1 MASTEKQSPSAAP
14 YASAAGFAS
23 LFTFKSFRSRLVVFL
38 LCLLLPVLG
47 GIFYYVNQN
56 NEEYTEETINTYLE
70 LGANVFDFTRQQQA
84 YTLEAITASLTWD
97 FGFRSAYAAND
108 PATLFDAALNVLERS
123 LGIADM
129 LMIADL
135 DNQVIIDTEL
145 QGEEMLAG
153 TWLELVQEADAS
165 EEGIAEKIVTIGED
179 PFQLI
184 ALPLYLPRQVA
195 WIIGGFALDDGFVQ
209 QVSDTIVSDVSILR
223 LQPGQ
228 PSEIVAS
235 TLIPTRQPI
244 LLEQLQTEADYFD
257 NLQRIDF
264 GDEEYTTLLRSL
276 YQDPLSGG
284 EVLAVIQ
291 RSYDENNENVL
302 QFRNLLIQFY
312 SLVIVLS
319 LIGVIY
325 LARSITNPLSHL
337 ANAVKRIEAG
347 DYAKQVPVR
356 SRDELGELADSVNSM
371 ASGLAEK
378 EKVRDL
384 LGKVVSHQIAE
395 ELLSNPVELGGEER
409 TATILFSDIRG
420 FTSYCEDLPPQQ
432 VLGEL
437 NKVLSC
443 ISDIVEAHNGVVD
456 KFQGDAVM
464 ALFGAPVSSRDDAAN
479 AMAAGLEIIAAV
491 GSAENP
497 LSACV
502 GINTGLVV
510 AGNLGSANR
519 LNYSV
524 IGDAVNLAARLEG
537 LTRLYNV
544 ANIVSAASKA
554 AAPEFVYR
562 ELDEVQVVGK
572 SRSVSIYELV
582 GTADTV
588 TPAKQE
594 ELALFASALAAYRQQ
609 DWPRAREQFTQLLET
624 CDNTH
629 LHQVFLQR
637 IKHYEDNPPGPDW
650 QGVYT
655 FDKK

>member
-1 MASTEKQSPSAAP
+1 M
-14 YASAAGFAS
+14 
-23 LFTFKSFRSRLVVFL
+23 VFL

-56 NEEYTEETINTYLE
+56 NDEYTEETINTYLE

-97 FGFRSAYAAND
+97 FGFRSAYAADD

-135 DNQVIIDTEL
+135 DNQIIIDTEL
-145 QGEEMLAG
+145 QGGEMLTG

-179 PFQLI
+179 PYQLI

-235 TLIPTRQPI
+235 TLIPARQPT
-244 LLEQLQTEADYFD
+244 LLGQLQTEADYFD

-276 YQDPLSGG
+276 YRDPLSGG
-284 EVLAVIQ
+284 QILAAIQ

-302 QFRNLLIQFY
+302 QFRKLLIQFY
-312 SLVIVLS
+312 SLVIALS
-319 LIGVIY
+319 LIAVIY

-347 DYAKQVPVR
+347 DYAKQVAVR

-420 FTSYCEDLPPQQ
+420 FTSFCEDLPPQK
-432 VLGEL
+432 VLEEL

-443 ISDIVEAHNGVVD
+443 ISNIVEAHNGVVD

-479 AMAAGLEIIAAV
+479 AMAAGLEIIAEV

-502 GINTGLVV
+502 GINTGTVV

-524 IGDAVNLAARLEG
+524 IGDAVNLAARLES

-554 AAPEFVYR
+554 AAPDFVYR
-562 ELDEVQVVGK
+562 ELDKVQVVGK
-572 SRSVSIYELV
+572 NKSVNIYELV
-582 GTADTV
+582 GTVDSV
-588 TPAKQE
+588 TPEKQA
-594 ELALFASALAAYRQQ
+594 ELALFAAALSAYRQQ
-609 DWPRAREQFTQLLET
+609 DWARAREQFTQLLET
-624 CDNTH
+624 CDNRE

-637 IKHYEDNPPGPDW
+637 IKHYEDNSPGPDW

>member
-1 MASTEKQSPSAAP
+1 M
-14 YASAAGFAS
+14 
-23 LFTFKSFRSRLVVFL
+23 VFL

-97 FGFRSAYAAND
+97 FGFRSAFAAND

-145 QGEEMLAG
+145 QGGEMLTG

-319 LIGVIY
+319 LIAVIY

-524 IGDAVNLAARLEG
+524 IGDAVNLAARLES

-554 AAPEFVYR
+554 AAPGFVYR

-572 SRSVSIYELV
+572 NRSVSIYELV

-609 DWPRAREQFTQLLET
+609 DWLRAREQFTQLLET
-624 CDNTH
+624 CDNTA
-629 LHQVFLQR
+629 LHRVFLQR
-637 IKHYEDNPPGPDW
+637 TKHYEDNPPGPDW

>member
-1 MASTEKQSPSAAP
+1 
-14 YASAAGFAS
+14 
-23 LFTFKSFRSRLVVFL
+23 
-38 LCLLLPVLG
+38 LG

-97 FGFRSAYAAND
+97 FGFRSAFAAND

-145 QGEEMLAG
+145 QGGEMLTG

-319 LIGVIY
+319 LIAVIY

-437 NKVLSC
+437 NRVLSC

-524 IGDAVNLAARLEG
+524 IGDAVNLAARLES

-554 AAPEFVYR
+554 AAPGFVYR

-572 SRSVSIYELV
+572 NRSVSIYELV

-594 ELALFASALAAYRQQ
+594 ELALFASALTAYRQQ

-624 CDNTH
+624 CDNAASH
-629 LHQVFLQR
+629 RVFLQR
-637 IKHYEDNPPGPDW
+637 IKHYEDNLPGPDW
-650 QGVYT
+650 LGVYT

>member
-1 MASTEKQSPSAAP
+1 M
-14 YASAAGFAS
+14 
-23 LFTFKSFRSRLVVFL
+23 VFL

-97 FGFRSAYAAND
+97 FGFRSAYAADD

-135 DNQVIIDTEL
+135 DNQIIIDTEL
-145 QGEEMLAG
+145 QGGEMLTG

-179 PFQLI
+179 PYQLI

-235 TLIPTRQPI
+235 TLIPARQPT
-244 LLEQLQTEADYFD
+244 LLGQLQTEADYFD

-276 YQDPLSGG
+276 YRDPLSGG
-284 EVLAVIQ
+284 QILAAIQ

-302 QFRNLLIQFY
+302 QFRKLLIQFY
-312 SLVIVLS
+312 SLVIALS
-319 LIGVIY
+319 LIAVIY

-347 DYAKQVPVR
+347 DYAKQVAVR

-420 FTSYCEDLPPQQ
+420 FTSFCEDLPPQK
-432 VLGEL
+432 VLEEL

-443 ISDIVEAHNGVVD
+443 ISNIVEAHNGVVD

-479 AMAAGLEIIAAV
+479 AMAAGLEIIAEV

-524 IGDAVNLAARLEG
+524 IGDAVNLAARLES

-554 AAPEFVYR
+554 AAPDFVYR
-562 ELDEVQVVGK
+562 ELDKVQVVGK
-572 SRSVSIYELV
+572 NKSVNIYELV
-582 GTADTV
+582 GTVDSV
-588 TPAKQE
+588 TPEKQA
-594 ELALFASALAAYRQQ
+594 ELALFAAALSAYRQQ
-609 DWPRAREQFTQLLET
+609 DWARAREQFTQLLET
-624 CDNTH
+624 CDNRE

-637 IKHYEDNPPGPDW
+637 IKHYEDNSPGPDW

>member
-1 MASTEKQSPSAAP
+1 M
-14 YASAAGFAS
+14 
-23 LFTFKSFRSRLVVFL
+23 VFL

-56 NEEYTEETINTYLE
+56 NDEYTEETINTYLE

-97 FGFRSAYAAND
+97 FGFRSAYAADD

-135 DNQVIIDTEL
+135 DNQIIIDTEL
-145 QGEEMLAG
+145 QGGEMLTG

-179 PFQLI
+179 PYQLI

-235 TLIPTRQPI
+235 TLIPARQPT
-244 LLEQLQTEADYFD
+244 LLGQLQTEADYFD

-276 YQDPLSGG
+276 YRDPLSGG
-284 EVLAVIQ
+284 QILAAIQ

-302 QFRNLLIQFY
+302 QFRKLLIQFY
-312 SLVIVLS
+312 SLVIALS
-319 LIGVIY
+319 LIAVIY

-347 DYAKQVPVR
+347 DYAKQVAVR

-420 FTSYCEDLPPQQ
+420 FTSFCEDLPPQK
-432 VLGEL
+432 VLEEL

-443 ISDIVEAHNGVVD
+443 ISNIVEAHNGVVD

-479 AMAAGLEIIAAV
+479 AMAAGLEIIAEV

-524 IGDAVNLAARLEG
+524 IGDAVNLAARLES

-554 AAPEFVYR
+554 AAPDFVYR
-562 ELDEVQVVGK
+562 ELDKVQVVGK
-572 SRSVSIYELV
+572 NKSVNIYELV
-582 GTADTV
+582 GTVDSV
-588 TPAKQE
+588 TPEKQA
-594 ELALFASALAAYRQQ
+594 ELALFAAALSAYRQQ
-609 DWPRAREQFTQLLET
+609 DWARAREQFTQLLET
-624 CDNTH
+624 CDNRE

-637 IKHYEDNPPGPDW
+637 IKHYEDNSPGPDW

>member
-1 MASTEKQSPSAAP
+1 LASIEKQSPSPAP
-14 YASAAGFAS
+14 QAPAAGFAS

-97 FGFRSAYAAND
+97 FGFRSAFAAND

-145 QGEEMLAG
+145 QGGEMLTG

-319 LIGVIY
+319 LIAVIY

-437 NKVLSC
+437 NRVLSC

-524 IGDAVNLAARLEG
+524 IGDAVNLAARLES

-554 AAPEFVYR
+554 AAPGFVYR

-572 SRSVSIYELV
+572 NRSVSIYELV

-594 ELALFASALAAYRQQ
+594 ELALFASALTAYRQQ

-624 CDNTH
+624 CDNAASH
-629 LHQVFLQR
+629 RVFLQR
-637 IKHYEDNPPGPDW
+637 IKHYEDNLPGPDW
-650 QGVYT
+650 LGVYT

>member
-1 MASTEKQSPSAAP
+1 M
-14 YASAAGFAS
+14 
-23 LFTFKSFRSRLVVFL
+23 VFL

-56 NEEYTEETINTYLE
+56 TEEYTEETINTYLE

-97 FGFRSAYAAND
+97 FGFRSAFAAND

-145 QGEEMLAG
+145 QGGEMLTG

-319 LIGVIY
+319 LIAVIY

-524 IGDAVNLAARLEG
+524 IGDAVNLAARLES

-554 AAPEFVYR
+554 AAPGFVYR

-572 SRSVSIYELV
+572 NRSVSIYELV

-609 DWPRAREQFTQLLET
+609 DWLRAREQFTQLLET
-624 CDNTH
+624 CDNTA
-629 LHQVFLQR
+629 LHRVFLQR
-637 IKHYEDNPPGPDW
+637 IEHYEDNPPGPDW

>member
-1 MASTEKQSPSAAP
+1 
-14 YASAAGFAS
+14 
-23 LFTFKSFRSRLVVFL
+23 
-38 LCLLLPVLG
+38 
-47 GIFYYVNQN
+47 
-56 NEEYTEETINTYLE
+56 
-70 LGANVFDFTRQQQA
+70 
-84 YTLEAITASLTWD
+84 
-97 FGFRSAYAAND
+97 
-108 PATLFDAALNVLERS
+108 
-123 LGIADM
+123 
-129 LMIADL
+129 
-135 DNQVIIDTEL
+135 
-145 QGEEMLAG
+145 
-153 TWLELVQEADAS
+153 
-165 EEGIAEKIVTIGED
+165 
-179 PFQLI
+179 
-184 ALPLYLPRQVA
+184 
-195 WIIGGFALDDGFVQ
+195 
-209 QVSDTIVSDVSILR
+209 
-223 LQPGQ
+223 
-228 PSEIVAS
+228 
-235 TLIPTRQPI
+235 

-319 LIGVIY
+319 LIAVIY

-524 IGDAVNLAARLEG
+524 IGDAVNLAACLES

-554 AAPEFVYR
+554 AAPGFVYR

-572 SRSVSIYELV
+572 NRSVSIYELV

-637 IKHYEDNPPGPDW
+637 IKHYEDNLPGPDW
-650 QGVYT
+650 LGVYT